1 MSQNWVLCDQR
12 DKFSLERAE
21 SLAMIEDAKLTE
33 RRESV
38 NEEAV
43 LKPVLD
49 SVWNFTLHI
58 VMFS

>member
-1 MSQNWVLCDQR
+1 
-12 DKFSLERAE
+12 
-21 SLAMIEDAKLTE
+21 MIEDAKLTE

-38 NEEAV
+38 NEEAI